1 MTMMIFKKALP
12 RRAFLQGAGAALALP
27 LLDAMAPALEAA
39 DEPAGRLC
47 FVYVPNG
54 RIMSEW
60 TPSEE
65 GTSFRLPT
73 LLEPLAPFRSHFRV
87 LSGLCQNSAR
97 ELPGEG
103 DQGGMHE
110 RAGGTFL
117 TGVHPKKTDGAD
129 FQAGVS
135 IDQIAAR
142 ELGNQTQLASLEIGI
157 DSAGIVGA
165 CEKGWSCSYINTLSW
180 RTPSTPLPMESNPRR
195 VFERMFGDTDTT
207 DPAEHIARIRMNR
220 SLLDSISESG
230 VRLLGELGSGD
241 RGKVSD
247 YLDAVRDIE
256 RRIDRAEE
264 QGARELPSLERPSG
278 VPSTFE
284 EHVKLMFDL
293 QVLAF
298 QTDLTRVITFM
309 MGREKTDRPYPEI
322 GIPDA
327 HHPLTHHGN
336 NPEKIAK
343 VVQIEAHQSRMFAY
357 YMDKLQSTPDG
368 EGSLLDHMMI
378 VYGGGISNGN
388 IHSYDDLPII
398 LAGGAGGQISGGV
411 HHRYADGTPMANLYL
426 TLLDKLGVGVENF
439 GDSTGRLELLPV

>member
-1 MTMMIFKKALP
+1 
-12 RRAFLQGAGAALALP
+12 
-27 LLDAMAPALEAA
+27 
-39 DEPAGRLC
+39 
-47 FVYVPNG
+47 
-54 RIMSEW
+54 
-60 TPSEE
+60 
-65 GTSFRLPT
+65 
-73 LLEPLAPFRSHFRV
+73 
-87 LSGLCQNSAR
+87 
-97 ELPGEG
+97 
-103 DQGGMHE
+103 
-110 RAGGTFL
+110 L